1 MSNIIKPIE
10 IASEDDRLIMSN
22 QGTDCLLDL
31 LLCAARTLPQTETQS
46 NLISFLEERKETN
59 LIAPGTAG
67 FNLNEMPWNEDS
79 LDEDVAFLESV
90 IQTAQ
95 KDSTF
100 EMLPYEANKDIVL
113 PWLQQLE
120 TMTDQ
125 LVTLMSLFYF

>member
-46 NLISFLEERKETN
+46 NLISFLEERKEIN

-125 LVTLMSLFYF
+125 LVTLMRLFYF

>member
-46 NLISFLEERKETN
+46 NLISFLEERKEIN

-90 IQTAQ
+90 IKKKK

>member
-31 LLCAARTLPQTETQS
+31 LLCTARTLPQTETQS
-46 NLISFLEERKETN
+46 NLISFLEERKEIN

-95 KDSTF
+95 KDRC
-100 EMLPYEANKDIVL
+100 I
-113 PWLQQLE
+113 
-120 TMTDQ
+120 
-125 LVTLMSLFYF
+125 

>member
-46 NLISFLEERKETN
+46 N